1 MTARRGQVIGRL
13 PFDDRPVRAAF
24 VSWPAALHVYG
35 SDLAVA
41 AVSVRVAPCSRPMAG
56 GRGDLISGEFANRPP
71 SED

>member
-1 MTARRGQVIGRL
+1 MAAALEGSG
-13 PFDDRPVRAAF
+13 VRAAF